1 MAQMIDDDSP
11 EYEAKVR
18 LAEQASEELLIRA
31 GRIEMPDSNRPLRDA
46 TDDDL
51 EEMSTWDPEAGVI
64 EHLPGGIVLRESKR
78 RSTAKRRLKGEP
90 EPESIDDALERDRAP
105 REEAPAPKPR
115 APRRVA
121 RPPKL
126 SHARKPL
133 GSALGQGV
141 SLLGVGLQMSGRD
154 VPVGRALIF
163 EGPVA
168 GEKLDNILAGTMIDR
183 MLQPLARAG
192 GSAKDLGSILAL
204 PIVVGVIERRP
215 NLWPMLQGVLDSLVT
230 DLAIEL
236 AKSEQA
242 AKMRIHEAAKVDPK
256 IQQRAEEL
264 MKAIL
269 ESMAPPDGSQPPAP
283 PAG

>member
-1 MAQMIDDDSP
+1 MAQQIDDDSP

-31 GRIEMPDSNRPLRDA
+31 GRIEMPDDRRPLRETSDEE
-46 TDDDL
+46 L
-51 EEMSTWDPEAGVI
+51 EELSTWDPEVGVI
-64 EHLPGGIVLRESKR
+64 EHLPGGIVLRQPKR
-78 RSTAKRRLKGEP
+78 RSSAKRRLKGEP
-90 EPESIDDALERDRAP
+90 EPQSIDDALERDRAP
-105 REEAPAPKPR
+105 KEPESAPKQR

-121 RPPKL
+121 RPPRL

-154 VPVGRALIF
+154 VPVGRALMF

-168 GEKLDNILAGTMIDR
+168 GDKLDAILAGTFIDR

-204 PIVVGVIERRP
+204 PIIVGVIERRP
-215 NLWPMLQGVLDSLVT
+215 NLWPMLQGVLASLVT

-242 AKMRIHEAAKVDPK
+242 AEMRIHEAAKVDPK

-264 MKAIL
+264 MQAIL
-269 ESMAPPDGSQPPAP
+269 ESMAPPDGTQPPAP